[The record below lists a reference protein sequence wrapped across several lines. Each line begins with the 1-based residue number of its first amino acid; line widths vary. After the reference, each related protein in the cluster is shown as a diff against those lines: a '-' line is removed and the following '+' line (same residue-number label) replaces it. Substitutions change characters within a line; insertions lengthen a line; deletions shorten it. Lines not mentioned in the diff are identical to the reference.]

1 LWDCLYTEIAKD
13 HLFRIAASN
22 PQAASNLSAAL
33 RQFCAKLNQLGH
45 ECPAPAAWNRI
56 FIASEFALES
66 VPLQTSKGSIHV
78 SGRIDTGTAAD
89 AERKLTAEVRQGRRV
104 VLDMTLVPY
113 VSSAGL
119 RVVLMTAKLAKAN
132 RGAVSLFGLQSTVR
146 EVFTMSGFDKVVTI
160 CDDESAALAALAG

>member
-1 LWDCLYTEIAKD
+1 MDVVTEM
-13 HLFRIAASN
+13 HGETVVHR
-22 PQAASNLSAAL
+22 
-33 RQFCAKLNQLGH
+33 
-45 ECPAPAAWNRI
+45 
-56 FIASEFALES
+56 
-66 VPLQTSKGSIHV
+66 V

-160 CDDESAALAALAG
+160 CDDEPAALAALAG

>member
-1 LWDCLYTEIAKD
+1 MDVVTEM
-13 HLFRIAASN
+13 HGETVVHR
-22 PQAASNLSAAL
+22 
-33 RQFCAKLNQLGH
+33 
-45 ECPAPAAWNRI
+45 
-56 FIASEFALES
+56 
-66 VPLQTSKGSIHV
+66 V